1 MCTKE
6 YGDDLGLY
14 AEIALTTTATF
25 GAPFFSTGAAAAFF
39 STGAAA
45 APTLSAPLGILTLD
59 DPVLYQ

>member
-25 GAPFFSTGAAAAFF
+25 GAPFFSTGAAAA
-39 STGAAA
+39 
-45 APTLSAPLGILTLD
+45 PTLSAPLGILTLD